1 MPYKYFM
8 DINRESCEFRWVYR
22 VQQDSNKI
30 IMVNE
35 MNLDEFTL
43 DKNELINYAEITED
57 EYNKRIMGCSK

>member
-8 DINRESCEFRWVYR
+8 DINKESYEFRWVYR

-43 DKNELINYAEITED
+43 EKDELINYAEITEA
-57 EYNKRIMGCSK
+57 EYNKRIILNNL

>member
-8 DINRESCEFRWVYR
+8 DINRDSCEFRWVYR

-43 DKNELINYAEITED
+43 DKNGLINYAEITEA
-57 EYNKRIMGCSK
+57 EYNKRIMECSK